1 MHPAV
6 ADLQTGQTLFL
17 LPPSHIPSFPR
28 YLHSIAG
35 TNSLDSVMGTST
47 TISPYTSTDRQ
58 FQVSGLVQRLLVG
71 IASLLEH
78 IKFRPVRNTINAKNV
93 LGWDG
98 VVDKFVNGN
107 YQAVLKPQACIH
119 VQHSLQTFL
128 VNADRALLRAQP

>member
-6 ADLQTGQTLFL
+6 ADLQTGQTSP
-17 LPPSHIPSFPR
+17 LPPSHIPSFPL